1 MNSKRKGN
9 AGENEFSAWLNDNGI
24 KAWKDSMSG
33 GGTREKGDIGNNI
46 DCTIEVKTVK
56 KLNLQSV
63 WQKLS
68 INAGKHQ
75 NSPLLAI
82 HFDGFPK
89 DKWLVVL
96 DNHDWLALIKKTE
109 EEKVTTENRN
119 LKWRLLDLKQRI
131 QSVLKEF

>member
-1 MNSKRKGN
+1 MMNSKKKGN

-63 WQKLS
+63 WQKLA
-68 INAGKHQ
+68 INAEKHQ

-89 DKWLVVL
+89 DKWLMVL
-96 DNHDWLALIKKTE
+96 DNYDWLTLIKKPE

-119 LKWRLLDLKQRI
+119 LGYSLKL
-131 QSVLKEF
+131 LKENI